1 MVLLNKQMLE
11 SLAHQYGFIRDNL
24 EKVIRL
30 VSILDYIYRNSR
42 LSNSLV
48 LKGGTAINLVEFA
61 MPRLSVDIDLDFAI
75 PCSREQ
81 MLVERAHIND
91 ELLRYMEQESYILL
105 PNTKNP
111 HTLDSW
117 VFGYINAGGNRDVI
131 KIEINYSNRCHVLPI
146 ETKRV
151 TIDYL
156 QQISINT
163 LASVELFASKINAL
177 LNRGAMR
184 DMYDVRNMIQQ
195 GLFTSPYEQ
204 DLLRK
209 TVVFY
214 MTVGSSMPVGDIPTS
229 FTDFPQLE
237 NISFAKIRAQL
248 LPVLRRTEK
257 FDFVEAKDLVIQWLQ
272 QFLIF
277 SPQEIEYIK
286 LFNQHQFKPEILF
299 EDQNICSRIQNH
311 PMALWKMSQG

>member
-1 MVLLNKQMLE
+1 MLE

-81 MLVERAHIND
+81 MLVDRANIND

-151 TIDYL
+151 MIDYL

-277 SPQEIEYIK
+277 SPQEIEYIQ